1 MALRK
6 FCPSAAGVIT
16 DAHTTVSTRSRK
28 TSSSAGG
35 NASAKVFET
44 LLGAHVRSGAI
55 VTVALAR
62 HEDFV
67 ALTACNH
74 MLSAHSIGSEEH
86 NAATTAL
93 ELRLQEL
100 REWQIGKLR
109 EGGIEGG
116 IETARIRALLLGP
129 LKAQG
134 TLHSTVLVRP
144 GDTAM
149 LVELDHA
156 RKMMD
161 PDSDELAALEAAA
174 TVQLQ
179 KLCEWQIEKLR
190 EGGAH
195 SAGHGGRWAG
205 ESRTVVGGGA
215 AQAQVSSKR
224 QRLGANRRTVSELSE
239 LSKQCAFYR
248 LLIRTTKSDSS
259 RAAYEK
265 RLREVLIEIEE
276 EVTKR

>member
-44 LLGAHVRSGAI
+44 LLGAYVRSGAI

-62 HEDFV
+62 HEDFD
-67 ALTACNH
+67 ALTAINR
-74 MLSAHSIGSEEH
+74 MLSAHSIGSQEH
-86 NAATTAL
+86 NAATAAL
-93 ELRLQEL
+93 ELQLQELREWQLGKLREGGRESARIRRDMLGPLHEDGTLPSIVLVRHIDYTMLTELDFARSRFDPDSLELAELEAAATVQLLEL

-109 EGGIEGG
+109 EGG
-116 IETARIRALLLGP
+116 
-129 LKAQG
+129 
-134 TLHSTVLVRP
+134 
-144 GDTAM
+144 
-149 LVELDHA
+149 
-156 RKMMD
+156 
-161 PDSDELAALEAAA
+161 
-174 TVQLQ
+174 
-179 KLCEWQIEKLR
+179 
-190 EGGAH
+190 AH
-195 SAGHGGRWAG
+195 RWAG

-215 AQAQVSSKR
+215 AQAQVSKR
-224 QRLGANRRTVSELSE
+224 QRLANRRTVSELS
-239 LSKQCAFYR
+239 KQCDFYR

-265 RLREVLIEIEE
+265 RLRALQIEIEE